1 MDSRRMKI
9 PMQLLVRILN
19 ITCNC

>member
-1 MDSRRMKI
+1 MKI